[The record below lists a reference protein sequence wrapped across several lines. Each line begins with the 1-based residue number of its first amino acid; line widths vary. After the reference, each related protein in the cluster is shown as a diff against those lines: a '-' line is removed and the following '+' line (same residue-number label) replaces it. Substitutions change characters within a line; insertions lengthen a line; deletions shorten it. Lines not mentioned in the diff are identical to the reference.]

1 VQLKLA
7 KYFHEFA
14 TYIRAN
20 AHLIPNYGERYRCG
34 EAISSAIA
42 ESTVNQ
48 VVSKR
53 TCKSSRCAGYQRAPN
68 SSSRSVPP
76 S

>member
-7 KYFHEFA
+7 RYLGEFA
-14 TYIRAN
+14 TYIPAN

-48 VVSKR
+48 VVPKR
-53 TCKSSRCAGYQRAPN
+53 MCKKQ
-68 SSSRSVPP
+68 
-76 S
+76 